1 MKQTEK
7 TFQVLDTLDR
17 NEISTQRQLADHSGI
32 SLGQVNYILKS
43 LLERGLVKVGNFRKN
58 PNKIGYV
65 YLLTPKGIEAKSKL
79 AVKFVVMK
87 LREYDKLRSRLTE
100 RLIAIEEE
108 GLNRVIFVGPSMV
121 KDFINSI
128 IKEKHLEI
136 IVSDHYENLKSLKD
150 INPQTFNVL
159 LLFDEDMARINRIIK
174 ELDISRN
181 KLLFLW

>member
-1 MKQTEK
+1 M
-7 TFQVLDTLDR
+7 
-17 NEISTQRQLADHSGI
+17 
-32 SLGQVNYILKS
+32 
-43 LLERGLVKVGNFRKN
+43 
-58 PNKIGYV
+58 
-65 YLLTPKGIEAKSKL
+65 
-79 AVKFVVMK
+79 
-87 LREYDKLRSRLTE
+87 TE

-108 GLNRVIFVGPSMV
+108 GLKRVIFVGPSMV

-136 IVSDHYENLKSLKD
+136 IVADHYANLKSLKD
-150 INPQTFNVL
+150 IDPQTFNVL